1 MQTQRSLFRQIE
13 AQKNLPTLPHI
24 LLKLIDACRQ
34 DGENLNKVSRIIE
47 SDPSLSSK
55 VLNLVNSAYYTLSHK
70 VKDMHQ
76 AVVIVGTNAIKNIA
90 ICASVYEAFNQTRG
104 NANFNLK
111 SFWWHS
117 LRCAVLAKF
126 IAEKTGYTHPD
137 EAFLSGLL
145 HDIGKLVLWINFPEQ
160 YEEALETCKDRHDLL
175 PAVERRLGTSH
186 SEVGAWLVRRWNL
199 QSFMADALLY
209 HHEPKERILNAFPL
223 VQIVYVANAL
233 SHVQQQDEDYQIAE
247 DTYGFSRSQVEELLS
262 QAGKELEDVA
272 QLLDIEIEPPGG
284 PEPILSEKDREKR
297 GDLVHEVRDLSLLTG
312 TLQNLLEA
320 IDEDAIV
327 RVAQQGFKIL
337 FDMKR
342 ILFFLYDPKKKGLIG
357 KATEG
362 NRDPSMI
369 GNLIIPMQED
379 RSLLVISLTK
389 GESIESFNRDKLT
402 IVDEQ
407 LLRFIGKEGMLCLP
421 MLAHGEYVGVIVAGL
436 DQVEFSHLSRYFN
449 ILNMFTNNVALALH
463 VDRVRRTQLARIQ
476 SERLAAS
483 LSMARKVVHEV
494 NNPLGIMKNYLKI
507 LGMKLSTQ
515 DSAQEEIE
523 ILNEEID
530 RIAVI
535 LRSLTNFSKD
545 RVYRLMPVDINVLL
559 SDLIRIM
566 AGFLSGPSNI
576 EVHLDLGHELPT
588 IMAEKDGLKQVFMNL
603 IKNAV
608 EAMPG
613 GGNLYIKT
621 RYIPSRLKGEI
632 VSGDRKYQG
641 YVQVTITD
649 EGSGIPDEIRPRL
662 FEPFVTSKSQGHS
675 GLGLSVV
682 YKIIKALNGTLTY
695 KSEKGKGTSF
705 KIELP
710 SVTEREI

>member
-1 MQTQRSLFRQIE
+1 MQTRKSLFRQIE
-13 AQKNLPTLPHI
+13 VQKNLPTLPHI

-34 DGENLNKVSRIIE
+34 DEENLNKVSRIIE
-47 SDPSLSSK
+47 NDPSLSSK
-55 VLNLVNSAYYTLSHK
+55 VLNLVNSAYYALPHK

-90 ICASVYEAFNQTRG
+90 VCASVYEAFNQTKG
-104 NANFNLK
+104 DANFNLK

-117 LRCAVLAKF
+117 LKCAVLAKF
-126 IAEKTGYTHPD
+126 IAEKTGYTHLD

-160 YEEALETCKDRHDLL
+160 YGGALETCKDRHDLL
-175 PAVERRLGTSH
+175 LEVERRLGASH

-199 QSFMADALLY
+199 QSFIADALLY

-223 VQIVYVANAL
+223 VKIVYVANAL
-233 SHVQQQDEDYQIAE
+233 SHVQQQDKDYQIAE
-247 DTYGFSRSQVEELLS
+247 DTYDFSRPQVEELLS
-262 QAGKELEDVA
+262 QAGEELEDMA
-272 QLLDIEIEPPGG
+272 QLLDIEIESPGG
-284 PEPILSEKDREKR
+284 PEAIVSEKDREKQ
-297 GDLVHEVRDLSLLTG
+297 GDLVHEVRKFSLLTG

-320 IDEDAIV
+320 SDEDTIV

-342 ILFFLYDPKKKGLIG
+342 ILFFLYDPEKSSLIG
-357 KATEG
+357 KAPEE

-379 RSLLVISLTK
+379 RSLLVISLTN
-389 GESIESFNRDKLT
+389 GESIESFSRYRDNKLT

-407 LLRFIGKEGMLCLP
+407 LLRFIGKEGILCLP
-421 MLAHGEYVGVIVAGL
+421 MLAHGKYVGVIVAGL
-436 DQVEFSHLSRYFN
+436 DEVEFSHLSRYFN
-449 ILNMFTNNVALALH
+449 MLNMFTNNVALALH
-463 VDRVRRTQLARIQ
+463 ADQVRRSQLNRIQ

-515 DSAQEEIE
+515 DSAQEEIG

-530 RIAVI
+530 RIATI
-535 LRSLTNFSKD
+535 LRSLTTFSKD
-545 RVYRLMPVDINVLL
+545 RVYRLMPVDINALL

-566 AGFLSGPSNI
+566 AEFLSGPSNI
-576 EVHLDLGHELPT
+576 EVHLDLEHELPT

-608 EAMPG
+608 EAMPR

-621 RYIPSRLKGEI
+621 RHISSHLE
-632 VSGDRKYQG
+632 DRKYQG

-649 EGSGIPDEIRPRL
+649 EGPGIPDEIRPRL
-662 FEPFVTSKSQGHS
+662 FEPFVTSKSRGHS

-682 YKIIKALNGTLTY
+682 YEIIKALNGTLTY

-710 SVTEREI
+710 SVTVTSQ